1 MPAFLK
7 RQQCQDILI
16 KVSFYYQHNILYVRY
31 AQFPLLYQKY
41 NEADITRT

>member
-31 AQFPLLYQKY
+31 AAISNAVPKVQ
-41 NEADITRT
+41 